1 MKILYYFCNRRG
13 VSQRLTP
20 VKVEEE
26 MKMRLVRWNPLL
38 RDFNPL
44 TRNFDQIFGAL
55 APRDEEVERDFLGT
69 WYPAVDIFDNDNE
82 IVLKAEL
89 PGLNKEDIDIHVEEN
104 LLTLRGERKRE
115 EEIKEKGYFRSER
128 AYGTFSRSFTLPATV
143 AANKIGASYKDG
155 ILTVTLP
162 KAEEAKPRQIEVK
175 VA

>member
-1 MKILYYFCNRRG
+1 MLCCLCNRRG

-20 VKVEEE
+20 HREKE
-26 MKMRLVRWNPLL
+26 MNMRLVRWNPLW
-38 RDFNPL
+38 RDFGPL
-44 TRNFDQIFGAL
+44 TRNLDQIFGTL
-55 APRDEEVERDFLGT
+55 APRGEEVERDFLGT